1 MALVKV
7 QVQSITLIFGQGL
20 QKSLNGRISDQ
31 FGQNSGLFPPRTQI
45 GEAFGFQ
52 IEVSIEVSRV
62 QVAAAVNCALVG
74 NQHKPRTKRSL
85 LGIEDLDL
93 RCTNKKHPEGGR
105 PLRKHRAECA
115 PQHQS

>member
-1 MALVKV
+1 MISNVSHGLIQLHGNFGESVALEKM
-7 QVQSITLIFGQGL
+7 QAQSITLVFGKRVE
-20 QKSLNGRISDQ
+20 KSFDGRISDQ

-62 QVAAAVNCALVG
+62 QVAAAVNRALVG

-85 LGIEDLDL
+85 LGIEDVSPAMH
-93 RCTNKKHPEGGR
+93 KQE
-105 PLRKHRAECA
+105 A
-115 PQHQS
+115 S

>member
-45 GEAFGFQ
+45 GEAFGFLQ
-52 IEVSIEVSRV
+52 IGGEYRSVASSSSGGGQSR
-62 QVAAAVNCALVG
+62 AS
-74 NQHKPRTKRSL
+74 R
-85 LGIEDLDL
+85 
-93 RCTNKKHPEGGR
+93 
-105 PLRKHRAECA
+105 
-115 PQHQS
+115 

>member
-45 GEAFGFQ
+45 GEAFGLLQ

-62 QVAAAVNCALVG
+62 QVAAAVNRALEG

-85 LGIEDLDL
+85 LGIEDVSPAMH
-93 RCTNKKHPEGGR
+93 KQE
-105 PLRKHRAECA
+105 A
-115 PQHQS
+115 S

>member
-45 GEAFGFQ
+45 GEAFGFLQ

-62 QVAAAVNCALVG
+62 QVAAAVNRALVG

-85 LGIEDLDL
+85 LGIEDVSPAMH
-93 RCTNKKHPEGGR
+93 KQE
-105 PLRKHRAECA
+105 A
-115 PQHQS
+115 S